1 MVGVE
6 QIPLLGYL
14 GPEIVP
20 DYLICFDQLS
30 RITDSDQTAL
40 HFFAQDRKFQ
50 SALIHP
56 EKYVEKF
63 SRYKA
68 VLTPDVTLSL
78 DMPPS
83 VRIQNIRASRQAGA
97 VWESRGLNVIPS
109 VRWTSRAD
117 YDIAFSGIPLGSI
130 VAVGTY
136 GAIRDRILR
145 KSLFEGLEELVNR
158 LKPSCL
164 LIYGSLDARRK
175 IELEKL
181 TQIRQYLPQTWSKA
195 QAIPLEQESQDLF
208 G

>member
-6 QIPLLGYL
+6 QIPLLRYL
-14 GPEIVP
+14 GPENVP
-20 DYLICFDQLS
+20 DHLICFDQLS
-30 RITDSDQTAL
+30 RIADSKQTAL

-50 SALIHP
+50 SVLIHP

-68 VLTPDVTLSL
+68 VLTPDVTLSPE
-78 DMPPS
+78 MPPS

-97 VWESRGLNVIPS
+97 VWESRGISVIPS
-109 VRWTSRAD
+109 VRWTSKAD

-130 VAVGTY
+130 VTVGTY
-136 GAIRDRILR
+136 GSTRDKVLR
-145 KSLFEGLEELVNR
+145 DSLFDGLEELVNR
-158 LKPSCL
+158 LEPSCI
-164 LIYGSLDARRK
+164 LIYGSLDIRRK

-195 QAIPLEQESQDLF
+195 LAMPLEHESQDLF